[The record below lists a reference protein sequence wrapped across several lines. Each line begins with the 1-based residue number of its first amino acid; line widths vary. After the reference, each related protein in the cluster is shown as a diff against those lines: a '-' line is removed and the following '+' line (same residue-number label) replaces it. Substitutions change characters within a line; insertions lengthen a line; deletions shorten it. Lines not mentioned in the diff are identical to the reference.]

1 MKFIVVVE
9 HLEPCI
15 NRWIL
20 AEYSYVSKL
29 FPGRV
34 LFSNVK
40 KENHRSVL
48 EKLGA
53 VEERSVTELGI
64 DGPETIVLD
73 PRAEEE
79 LHPSDLESARYVV
92 IGGIM
97 GSHPPEGR
105 TWKYITQFMPCSRA
119 RNLGPYQLTIAGA
132 AYVVKKVS
140 EGIEL
145 RNVRMVYGLSIERS
159 MGRGIELSIYL
170 PYAFPLD
177 EHGRLALPENY
188 IDIVAEYVI
197 IYEQRALGRGDDYV
211 CENG

>member
-1 MKFIVVVE
+1 MKFIIVVE

-34 LFSNVK
+34 LFSNVR
-40 KENHRSVL
+40 KESHRSIL

-53 VEERSVTELGI
+53 VEERSVTELSI

-73 PRAEEE
+73 PQAEEE
-79 LHPSDLESARYVV
+79 LRPRDLESARHVI

-105 TWKYITQFMPCSRA
+105 TWRYITQFMRRSRT
-119 RNLGPYQLTIAGA
+119 RNLGPHQLTIAGA
-132 AYVVKKVS
+132 AYIVKKVS

-145 RNVRMVYGLSIERS
+145 RSVRMVYGLSIERS
-159 MGRGIELSIYL
+159 MDRGIELSIYL

-177 EHGRLALPENY
+177 ECGRIALPENY
-188 IDIVAEYVI
+188 IDIVAEYVV
-197 IYEQRALGRGDDYV
+197 IYEQRALSRGDDYV
-211 CENG
+211 CEDR